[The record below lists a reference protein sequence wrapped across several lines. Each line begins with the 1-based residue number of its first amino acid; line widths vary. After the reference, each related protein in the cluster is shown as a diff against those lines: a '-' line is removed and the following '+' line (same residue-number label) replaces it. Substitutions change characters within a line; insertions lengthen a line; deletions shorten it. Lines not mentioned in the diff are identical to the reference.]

1 MADLYG
7 TVKNALFR
15 LDPET
20 AHELAVWS
28 LQRLGGLPPLL
39 SALERRY
46 FPRVAPV
53 SRWGLEFPSKVGLAA
68 GFDKNAEMIEA
79 LSVFGF
85 GFIEAGTVTL
95 HPQKGNP
102 KPRLFR
108 YPAERAL
115 INRMGF
121 NNDGALV
128 VAGRL
133 RRLAQRRRTQ
143 SGPRGP
149 LFVNIG
155 KNREVEPQ
163 EAPRA
168 YAACYEIVGPWADG
182 AVVNVSS
189 PNTPNLRD
197 LQRPDHLREILLAMR
212 DARKRM
218 SFAGPGEHPI
228 LVKIAPDLH
237 PEELGGIARVCR
249 ELADGMVATNTT
261 LDHRSIP
268 AGIDQQGGLSGAPLF
283 EASTAILADLRRLL
297 GESYPLVGVGGI
309 DSVEAARAKL
319 DAGADLI
326 QIYTGFIYGGPG
338 FARLLGE
345 GIA

>member
-7 TVKNALFR
+7 AGRKLLFR
-15 LDPET
+15 LDAET

-28 LQRLGGLPPLL
+28 LQRVGGLPPLL
-39 SALERRY
+39 SALEKRY
-46 FPRVAPV
+46 FPRGKSVIT
-53 SRWGLEFPSKVGLAA
+53 WGLEFPSKVGLAA

-79 LSVFGF
+79 LSVMGF

-95 HPQKGNP
+95 RPQSGNP

-108 YPAERAL
+108 YPAQKAL

-121 NNDGALV
+121 NNHGAVV

-133 RRLAQRRRTQ
+133 RRLAEHRKTPGHRV
-143 SGPRGP
+143 P
-149 LFVNIG
+149 LFLNIG
-155 KNREVEPQ
+155 KNRDVEPP
-163 EAPRA
+163 EAPQA
-168 YAACYEIVGPWADG
+168 YASCYEIVGPWADG

-212 DARKRM
+212 QARERM

-228 LVKIAPDLH
+228 LVKIAPDLD
-237 PEELGGIARVCR
+237 PEELEGIAHVCR

-261 LDHRSIP
+261 LDHGSIP
-268 AGIDQQGGLSGAPLF
+268 AGMDQQGGLSGAPLF
-283 EASTAILADLRRLL
+283 EASTAVLSDLRRIL
-297 GESYPLVGVGGI
+297 GKSYPLVGVGGI
-309 DSVEAARAKL
+309 DSVQSAQAKL

-326 QIYTGFIYGGPG
+326 QVYTGFIYGGPG
-338 FARLLGE
+338 FAGRLGE

>member
-1 MADLYG
+1 MMAELYK
-7 TVKNALFR
+7 TVRKFLFR
-15 LDPET
+15 MDPEA
-20 AHELAVWS
+20 AHELAAWS

-46 FPRVAPV
+46 SPRLEPV
-53 SRWGLEFPSKVGLAA
+53 SMWGLEFPSKVGLAA
-68 GFDKNAEMIEA
+68 GFDKNAEMIEV
-79 LSVFGF
+79 LSTLGF

-95 HPQKGNP
+95 HPQRGNP

-133 RRLAQRRRTQ
+133 RRLAQRRRT
-143 SGPRGP
+143 PYVP
-149 LFVNIG
+149 VFANIG
-155 KNREVEPQ
+155 KNRDVESRD
-163 EAPRA
+163 APAA

-182 AVVNVSS
+182 AVLNVSS

-212 DARKRM
+212 EARERM
-218 SFAGPGEHPI
+218 AFAGPGAHPI

-237 PEELGGIARVCR
+237 PDELEGIAGVCR
-249 ELADGMVATNTT
+249 GLADGMVATNTT

-268 AGIDQQGGLSGAPLF
+268 PGMDQQGGLSGAPLF
-283 EASTAILADLRRLL
+283 ERSTAVLADLRRFL
-297 GESYPLVGVGGI
+297 GNAYPLVGVGGI
-309 DSVEAARAKL
+309 DSVQAARAKL

-326 QIYTGFIYGGPG
+326 QVYTGFIYGGPG

-345 GIA
+345 AVA

>member
-1 MADLYG
+1 MADLYSAA
-7 TVKNALFR
+7 TKLLFR

-28 LQRLGGLPPLL
+28 LQRMGGLPPLL

-46 FPRVAPV
+46 SPRAEPV
-53 SRWGLEFPSKVGLAA
+53 SLWGLEFPSKVGLAA
-68 GFDKNAEMIEA
+68 GFDKNAEMVEA
-79 LSVFGF
+79 LSVLGF

-102 KPRLFR
+102 RPRLFR
-108 YPAERAL
+108 YPAEKAL

-133 RRLAQRRRTQ
+133 RRLMQGRRTA
-143 SGPRGP
+143 SGRRPP
-149 LFVNIG
+149 LFANIG
-155 KNREVEPQ
+155 KNREVEPR
-163 EAPRA
+163 EAPAA

-197 LQRPDHLREILLAMR
+197 LQRPDHLKEILLAMR
-212 DARKRM
+212 DARERI

-237 PEELGGIARVCR
+237 PEELEGIAEVCR
-249 ELADGMVATNTT
+249 ALADGMVATNTT
-261 LDHRSIP
+261 LDHRRIP
-268 AGIDQQGGLSGAPLF
+268 PGMDQQGGLSGAPLF
-283 EASTAILADLRRLL
+283 ELSTAVLGALRRIL
-297 GESYPLVGVGGI
+297 GKSYPLVGVGGI
-309 DSVEAARAKL
+309 DSVQAAQAKI

-326 QIYTGFIYGGPG
+326 QVYTGFIYGGPG

-345 GIA
+345 SVR

>member
-1 MADLYG
+1 MADFYG
-7 TVKNALFR
+7 AARKLLFR
-15 LDPET
+15 LEPEA
-20 AHELAVWS
+20 AHDLAAWS
-28 LQRLGGLPPLL
+28 LHRLGGFPPLL
-39 SALERRY
+39 AALQKRFLPSVE
-46 FPRVAPV
+46 PA
-53 SRWGLEFPSKVGLAA
+53 SLWGLEFPSRVGLAA
-68 GFDKNAEMIEA
+68 GFDKNAEMVEA
-79 LSVFGF
+79 LSALGF

-102 KPRLFR
+102 RPRLFR

-121 NNDGALV
+121 NNDGAVV

-133 RRLAQRRRTQ
+133 RRLMQRRET
-143 SGPRGP
+143 SEGPPVP
-149 LFVNIG
+149 LFANVG
-155 KNREVEPQ
+155 KNRDVEPR
-163 EAPRA
+163 EAPAA

-212 DARKRM
+212 TARERIR
-218 SFAGPGEHPI
+218 FAGPGLHPI

-237 PEELGGIARVCR
+237 PAELEGIAQVCR

-268 AGIDQQGGLSGAPLF
+268 AEKDQQGGLSGAPLF
-283 EASTAILADLRRLL
+283 EASTAVLADLRRLL

-309 DSVEAARAKL
+309 DSVQAAQAKL

-326 QIYTGFIYGGPG
+326 QVYTGFIYGGPG

>member
-1 MADLYG
+1 MADLYSAG
-7 TVKNALFR
+7 KKLLFR
-15 LDPET
+15 LDAET

-39 SALERRY
+39 SALEKRY
-46 FPRVAPV
+46 FPRGEPMSV
-53 SRWGLEFPSKVGLAA
+53 WGLDFPSKVGLAA
-68 GFDKNAEMIEA
+68 GFDKNAEMIDA
-79 LSVFGF
+79 LSVLGF

-95 HPQKGNP
+95 RPQSGNP

-108 YPAERAL
+108 YPAQNAL

-133 RRLAQRRRTQ
+133 RRHVERRRTA
-143 SGPRGP
+143 GPRVP

-155 KNREVEPQ
+155 KNREVEPH
-163 EAPRA
+163 EAPKA

-197 LQRPDHLREILLAMR
+197 LQRPDHLRDILLAMR
-212 DARKRM
+212 DVRERLF
-218 SFAGPGEHPI
+218 FAGPGEHPI

-237 PEELGGIARVCR
+237 PEELEGIAQVCR

-268 AGIDQQGGLSGAPLF
+268 AGMDQQGGLSGAPLF
-283 EASTAILADLRRLL
+283 EASTAVLADLRRLL
-297 GESYPLVGVGGI
+297 GKSYPLVGVGGI
-309 DSVEAARAKL
+309 DSVQSARAKL
-319 DAGADLI
+319 EAGADLI
-326 QIYTGFIYGGPG
+326 QVYTGFIYGGPG

>member
-1 MADLYG
+1 MADLYSAG
-7 TVKNALFR
+7 KSLLFR
-15 LDPET
+15 LDAET

-28 LQRLGGLPPLL
+28 LRRLGGLPPLL

-46 FPRVAPV
+46 FPRGEPATL
-53 SRWGLEFPSKVGLAA
+53 WGVEFPSRVGLAA

-79 LSVFGF
+79 LSALGF

-108 YPAERAL
+108 YPAQKAL

-133 RRLAQRRRTQ
+133 RRLMQRRNTPAGARV
-143 SGPRGP
+143 P
-149 LFVNIG
+149 LFANVG
-155 KNREVEPQ
+155 KNREVEPHD
-163 EAPRA
+163 APKA
-168 YAACYEIVGPWADG
+168 YAACYELVGPWADG

-212 DARKRM
+212 EARERM

-237 PEELGGIARVCR
+237 PEELEGIAQVCR

-261 LDHRSIP
+261 LDHGSIP
-268 AGIDQQGGLSGAPLF
+268 QRMDQQGGLSGTPLF
-283 EASTAILADLRRLL
+283 EKSTAVLSNLRRLV
-297 GESYPLVGVGGI
+297 GPSYPLVGVGGI
-309 DSVEAARAKL
+309 DSVDAARAKL
-319 DAGADLI
+319 EAGADLI
-326 QIYTGFIYGGPG
+326 QVYTGFIYGGPG